1 MPLQS
6 AAIQAAGPDTSSESN
21 IGITLFIIKW
31 TETGAERPDT
41 ELEKE
46 SAKRDNGFHMC
57 LRATFRAL
65 LSVLCTYFLTA
76 FHEGHTQTQ
85 WHTDTDIKLCEI
97 DQPVFQGHTHTH
109 SSITAPN
116 LYMDIWSLE
125 CFGRCEPS
133 NHGRLFSTKL
143 LIYIVFP
150 DTRTG
155 PRNMS
160 FASFIVV

>member
-1 MPLQS
+1 MQLQS
-6 AAIQAAGPDTSSESN
+6 VAIQATEPDTSSESN

-31 TETGAERPDT
+31 TETGAERLDT
-41 ELEKE
+41 EVEKE
-46 SAKRDNGFHMC
+46 SAKRDNRFHMC

-97 DQPVFQGHTHTH
+97 DQPVIQGQTHRR
-109 SSITAPN
+109 IVAPN
-116 LYMDIWSLE
+116 LSMDIWSID

-143 LIYIVFP
+143 LIYNVFP
-150 DTRTG
+150 DTQTG
-155 PRNMS
+155 PRNVS